1 MPTITVRVN
10 APEKADI
17 ERRAALAGMDM
28 SAFIRRAL
36 DLERDAPDLQAQ
48 LDSLGARVKRLEGV
62 AGL

>member
-1 MPTITVRVN
+1 VPTITVRVN
-10 APEKADI
+10 ATEKADI

-48 LDSLGARVKRLEGV
+48 VDSLGERVDRLEGV